1 MKIFGKL
8 LIAAA
13 GFAAAAGIEL
23 SANADVAMNRLY
35 NPNSGEHFYTATP
48 NEASSLVDAGWS
60 YEGIGWVAP
69 DSGSPVYRLYNK
81 NAGDHFYTLSSYERD
96 ELKKAGWSDE
106 GIGWYSGGSVA
117 LKRAYNPNA
126 KAGSHNYTT
135 SPAEQANLIKAGW
148 KDEAVAWYG
157 TEEGASVVEADSD
170 SDMPY
175 YFVSKGWNIA
185 AFGNVFVDNESGLA
199 YTRVKNAA
207 DYDYVPWDDQDA
219 GDDTASA
226 LFLDEDLEDWED

>member
-13 GFAAAAGIEL
+13 GFAAAAGISL
-23 SANADVAMNRLY
+23 SANADIAMHRLY

-48 NEASSLVDAGWS
+48 NEADSLVDAGWS
-60 YEGIGWVAP
+60 YEGLGWVAP

-96 ELKKAGWSDE
+96 ELKKAGWNDE

-135 SPAEQANLIKAGW
+135 SPAEQENLVKAGW

-157 TEEGASVVEADSD
+157 IGEGAPIAEAADSD

-175 YFVSKGWNIA
+175 YFVVKGWNIA
-185 AFGNVFVDNESGLA
+185 AYGNVFVHKESGLA
-199 YTRVKNAA
+199 YTRVKNVA
-207 DYDYVPWDDQDA
+207 DYNYEPWDSQDE
-219 GDDTASA
+219 GDDNASA
-226 LFLDEDLEDWED
+226 QFVAEDLED